1 MSNNWEEK
9 IDPRTNKPYYIN
21 HTTKETTWE
30 RPPGFATQLPLPPG
44 WEERMDPQSGNKF
57 YVNHNTR
64 ETTWT
69 DPRTTLPPTSINNNN
84 INNNTGNNSVN
95 YPNFNASNTS
105 SNGTMQEPV
114 FTGTVRSSSD
124 ANIWTCD
131 KCTFENPKSVSAC
144 TVCGNPN
151 PHKSKQKK
159 FTVEWQDGRNSTTT
173 TRTSSSS
180 EWTCPACTMKTN
192 SATIVP
198 FVELQIQPTHCHP
211 PPRRLHCL
219 LHHGNARH
227 VL

>member
-1 MSNNWEEK
+1 MTREL
-9 IDPRTNKPYYIN
+9 IN
-21 HTTKETTWE
+21 HIILITPRKRRHGRDHLALQHSNHRQVGRKEWTLNLVINFMSIIT
-30 RPPGFATQLPLPPG
+30 PGNNLDGSTNYFT
-44 WEERMDPQSGNKF
+44 
-57 YVNHNTR
+57 
-64 ETTWT
+64 
-69 DPRTTLPPTSINNNN
+69 PTSINNNN

-159 FTVEWQDGRNSTTT
+159 LVKDGRNSTTT

-180 EWTCPACTMKTN
+180 EWTCPACTMKNPN
-192 SATIVP
+192 SATNCTV
-198 FVELQIQPTHCHP
+198 
-211 PPRRLHCL
+211 
-219 LHHGNARH
+219 
-227 VL
+227 